1 MTGMTKFSKVSVFS
15 KLHNL
20 HDITMSEA
28 FEKHFVSSLSERD
41 LGIVTSGIHNEV
53 HFNNGR
59 IDTIIVN
66 RDNIYIFEFKMDQ
79 PAKVAID
86 QIKEKGYAIPYL
98 SDGKPI
104 TLIGINF
111 SKKKRNIVEWLEEE
125 MA

>member
-1 MTGMTKFSKVSVFS
+1 MTGMTKFS

-41 LGIVTSGIHNEV
+41 LGVVTSEIHKGV
-53 HFNNGR
+53 HFNNGS

-66 RDNIYIFEFKMDQ
+66 RDHINIFEFKMDQ
-79 PAKVAID
+79 PAKEAIA
-86 QIKEKGYAIPYL
+86 QIKGKGYVTPYHNN
-98 SDGKPI
+98 SKSI

-111 SKKKRNIVEWLEEE
+111 SCKEMKILEWLEEK